1 MWENLYDNF
10 GSYYYLFTYDI
21 VIIPEYFQKNHTTSF
36 VILGHTKSGPYT
48 IHQPSGVVTTIYDA
62 STKYKNDQV
71 PLLVIA
77 GENFGRGAARD
88 WATKG
93 PYLLGVRAILALGF
107 NPVYRNNM
115 IKTGLLPVQ
124 IDSETYNI
132 LCGEEL
138 FELQVDLEND
148 SKDVLIVLNEGQ
160 TVLKAVHLL
169 NNSYEIE
176 VFKSGGILRQSLNG
190 FLKSPSSWIMII

>member
-1 MWENLYDNF
+1 
-10 GSYYYLFTYDI
+10 
-21 VIIPEYFQKNHTTSF
+21 
-36 VILGHTKSGPYT
+36 
-48 IHQPSGVVTTIYDA
+48 
-62 STKYKNDQV
+62 
-71 PLLVIA
+71 
-77 GENFGRGAARD
+77 
-88 WATKG
+88 
-93 PYLLGVRAILALGF
+93 
-107 NPVYRNNM
+107 M

-138 FELQVDLEND
+138 FELQVELEND

-190 FLKSPSSWIMII
+190 FLKSPSS